1 MLFLVEM
8 VWGFLYDTFRQL
20 LTVLAVM
27 LSRLDRGR
35 FVVWDGHIGKHI
47 GVQTEQVG
55 SNRTVEVRRR
65 LRGYSDGSPLVE
77 VRTKAK
83 RGRMAM

>member
-1 MLFLVEM
+1 MEFLC
-8 VWGFLYDTFRQL
+8 DTFLRRL

-35 FVVWDGHIGKHI
+35 FVVRDKHI
-47 GVQTEQVG
+47 SVQTKQVG
-55 SNRTVEVRRR
+55 SNHTAEGRGR
-65 LRGYSDGSPLVE
+65 LRSYSDGSPPVE

-83 RGRMAM
+83 RGRMVM

>member
-1 MLFLVEM
+1 M
-8 VWGFLYDTFRQL
+8 GFLYDTFLRQL
-20 LTVLAVM
+20 LTVPAIM
-27 LSRLDRGR
+27 LSRLDKGR
-35 FVVWDGHIGKHI
+35 FVVRDKHI

-55 SNRTVEVRRR
+55 SNRTVEGRR
-65 LRGYSDGSPLVE
+65 LRGYSDGSPPVE

>member
-8 VWGFLYDTFRQL
+8 VWGFLYDTVLRQL

-27 LSRLDRGR
+27 LSRLGR
-35 FVVWDGHIGKHI
+35 ARFAVRDKHI

-55 SNRTVEVRRR
+55 SKRTVEGRRR
-65 LRGYSDGSPLVE
+65 LRGYSDASPLVE

-83 RGRMAM
+83 KGRMAM